1 MDTCNITNSFMS
13 LLTKLSKILKYY
25 MSTAQQKLS

>member
-13 LLTKLSKILKYY
+13 LLTNMGKILKYY